1 MHGAGGCDFAK
12 RTLDCAN
19 YAILWAAMA
28 LPSVVALTP
37 VPKEIANPA
46 LAGKPL
52 EWDAV
57 LAEDGP
63 ERLITCSGDA
73 LRVHLLGDAAAQATS
88 VVLPLDQLF
97 EVRVA
102 AALRLWR
109 GLNGRSPGRDP
120 AILPQSQRD
129 HFVLSLRALDA
140 KLEHATYRDIA
151 KVLFGV
157 KRVPDRSWKTH
168 DLRDRTIRIVRL
180 GLDLMQGG
188 YHRLLLHPFR
198 RRL

>member
-1 MHGAGGCDFAK
+1 
-12 RTLDCAN
+12 
-19 YAILWAAMA
+19 MA

-37 VPKEIANPA
+37 APNEIANPE

-63 ERLITCSGDA
+63 ERLIACGGNA

-109 GLNGRSPGRDP
+109 GLNGRSLGRDP
-120 AILPQSQRD
+120 AILPQTKRD
-129 HFVLSLRALDA
+129 RFVLALRALDA
-140 KLEHATYRDIA
+140 KLDHATYRDIA
-151 KVLFGV
+151 KALFGA
-157 KRVPDRSWKTH
+157 KRLPDRRWKTH
-168 DLRDRTIRIVRL
+168 DLRDRTIRVVRL
-180 GLDLMQGG
+180 GLDMMQGG
-188 YHRLLLHPFR
+188 YRRLLLHPFR
-198 RRL
+198 RSL

>member
-1 MHGAGGCDFAK
+1 
-12 RTLDCAN
+12 
-19 YAILWAAMA
+19 MA
-28 LPSVVALTP
+28 LPSVAALMAASD
-37 VPKEIANPA
+37 EIANPE
-46 LAGKPL
+46 LAGKAP

-63 ERLITCSGDA
+63 ERLIACSGSA
-73 LRVHLLGDAAAQATS
+73 LRVHLLGDTAAQPTS

-97 EVRVA
+97 DVRVA

-129 HFVLSLRALDA
+129 RFVLALRALDA
-140 KLEHATYRDIA
+140 KLDHATYRDIA
-151 KVLFGV
+151 KALFGG
-157 KRVPDRSWKTH
+157 RRLPDRGWKTH
-168 DLRDRTIRIVRL
+168 DLRDRTIRVVRL

-188 YHRLLLHPFR
+188 YRRLLLHPSR